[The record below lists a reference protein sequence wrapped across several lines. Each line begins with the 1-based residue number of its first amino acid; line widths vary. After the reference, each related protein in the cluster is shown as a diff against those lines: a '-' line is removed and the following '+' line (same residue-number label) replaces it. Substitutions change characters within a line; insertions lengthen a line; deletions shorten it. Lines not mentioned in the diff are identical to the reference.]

1 MAHRHVTVMKKPITD
16 IINKHCNALFFRS
29 ANGGGG
35 CGDGSVDKA
44 SIRSRVQIVGIRVKS
59 RQL

>member
-1 MAHRHVTVMKKPITD
+1 MRCSLGQQM
-16 IINKHCNALFFRS
+16 
-29 ANGGGG
+29 GGGG